1 MIFYF
6 NLGLIVIIGGK
17 TVQYKECITD
27 QTCFT
32 LIVKFD
38 GNKNS
43 SLNEARDS
51 CSQIGSTLAE
61 ITSNEIQNYTSQFLK
76 SASSV
81 IANVSQKN
89 VLVNA
94 MRHDNGTWFWVNGNE
109 AGETMRRIDQPYLL
123 RTGLKT

>member
-17 TVQYKECITD
+17 TGQYRECFTD
-27 QTCFT
+27 QTCFI
-32 LIVKFD
+32 LVFNFD
-38 GNKNS
+38 GNNNS

-51 CSQIGSTLAE
+51 CSKLGSTLAE
-61 ITSNEIQNYTSQFLK
+61 ITRSEIQNYTSQFLK

-81 IANVSQKN
+81 ITNVSQKN

-94 MRHDNGTWFWVNGNE
+94 VRHDNGTWFWVNGNE
-109 AGETMRRIDQPYLL
+109 AGDYAH
-123 RTGLKT
+123 